1 MTDEQKDL
9 GTQGREASREG
20 KRNQGNGWLRKVVG
34 KVTGNREMQA
44 KGAVQETGGKLQTQG
59 GEVEQNV
66 DQALKQGQADA
77 HESENRSRCMITYVS
92 KMFST
97 SREAQEQ
104 LSNYQALIE
113 EAGGTV
119 TIEAWERK
127 EVDRTT
133 HITETTKH
141 GETTADIQKEA
152 ETMVQQGPV
161 LLVILPE
168 EKTLSTL
175 LPRSEELAFKML
187 P

>member
-1 MTDEQKDL
+1 
-9 GTQGREASREG
+9 
-20 KRNQGNGWLRKVVG
+20 
-34 KVTGNREMQA
+34 
-44 KGAVQETGGKLQTQG
+44 
-59 GEVEQNV
+59 
-66 DQALKQGQADA
+66 
-77 HESENRSRCMITYVS
+77 MITYVS

-104 LSNYQALIE
+104 LSNYRLLIE
-113 EAGGTV
+113 EAGGIV

-141 GETTADIQKEA
+141 GETTADIQQEA

-161 LLVILPE
+161 LLVTLPE